1 MYVCLSHTKTKFN
14 NHFYMKK
21 IFYLLLLIV
30 LIGFTTQAEE
40 IESPIRI
47 ACVGNS
53 ITYGSSISN
62 RDKDSYPAVLGQML
76 GERYDVRNFG
86 FSGRVLLQDGDF
98 PYMKEYM
105 FQDALNF
112 NPNIVIIKLGTN
124 DSKPQNWIHGKK
136 FAKDMQTMI
145 NKFKALEAK
154 PKIYVCYPAKA
165 YKIKY
170 GINDSIIYNEIIPII
185 KKTAAK
191 NKLEII
197 DIHSAT
203 DNMPE
208 RFGDGIHPDVQG
220 THHMATTIYKAITG
234 KESNH
239 KTQAFPGKISQWENC
254 DRYDFKFKGRKAI
267 VVTPKK
273 AAKGKPWIWRPAFF
287 GAFASVDKALLKE
300 GFHIVYY
307 DITHLYGSPNAVYYG
322 NEFYKNMITH
332 YGLSEKVTLEG
343 FSRGG
348 LFAFNWAAQNPEKVA
363 CIYVDAPVCDV
374 FVWPSRERVDLWN
387 DMLKIWELSENDMK
401 NFKGNPIDNL
411 APIAAAG
418 IPIIAVCGDSDQ
430 TVPYEKNMKIVRDRY
445 AAMGAPVEVILKKG
459 CDHHPHSLE
468 NPEPIVD
475 FILRH
480 QSEYKKYLHYN
491 IRGSLQNSLHKF
503 EKERKARIAF
513 LGGSITE
520 MDGWHN
526 MIEQQLKQ
534 RFPYTEFEWVEAGIS
549 STGTTPGAF
558 RLQNDILSKGKI
570 DLLFVEAAVNDDT
583 NKFNA
588 TEQIRGMEGIIR
600 HALKSN
606 PEMDIV
612 MLHFIY
618 DPFIPQ
624 IAKKQQPDVILNHE
638 RVANHYLIPSINLCQ
653 EIAERMQDGEFNW
666 DTFGG
671 THPKPFGHKFYAAA
685 IGHLFDQMWQGLSFE
700 TPCKPHEIPTEPL
713 DSFCYENGDFLSIHQ
728 ARINKG
734 WKIVENWRPDNNI
747 EKRKGFVDVPML
759 EATQPGDQLTLNFK
773 GKAIG
778 IFCLC
783 GPSCG
788 IIEYSIDGKPFK
800 EIDMF
805 TNWSR
810 ILYLP
815 WVYMLETELE
825 NKEHKLVLRMSKKH
839 NPKSKGYECQI
850 RNFVINQ

>member
-30 LIGFTTQAEE
+30 LIGFTAQAEE

-86 FSGRVLLQDGDF
+86 FSGRVHLQEGDF

-220 THHMATTIYKAITG
+220 THHMAATIYKAITG

-322 NEFYKNMITH
+322 NEF
-332 YGLSEKVTLEG
+332 
-343 FSRGG
+343 
-348 LFAFNWAAQNPEKVA
+348 
-363 CIYVDAPVCDV
+363 
-374 FVWPSRERVDLWN
+374 
-387 DMLKIWELSENDMK
+387 
-401 NFKGNPIDNL
+401 
-411 APIAAAG
+411 
-418 IPIIAVCGDSDQ
+418 
-430 TVPYEKNMKIVRDRY
+430 
-445 AAMGAPVEVILKKG
+445 
-459 CDHHPHSLE
+459 
-468 NPEPIVD
+468 
-475 FILRH
+475 
-480 QSEYKKYLHYN
+480 
-491 IRGSLQNSLHKF
+491 
-503 EKERKARIAF
+503 
-513 LGGSITE
+513 
-520 MDGWHN
+520 
-526 MIEQQLKQ
+526 
-534 RFPYTEFEWVEAGIS
+534 
-549 STGTTPGAF
+549 
-558 RLQNDILSKGKI
+558 
-570 DLLFVEAAVNDDT
+570 
-583 NKFNA
+583 
-588 TEQIRGMEGIIR
+588 
-600 HALKSN
+600 
-606 PEMDIV
+606 
-612 MLHFIY
+612 
-618 DPFIPQ
+618 
-624 IAKKQQPDVILNHE
+624 
-638 RVANHYLIPSINLCQ
+638 
-653 EIAERMQDGEFNW
+653 
-666 DTFGG
+666 
-671 THPKPFGHKFYAAA
+671 
-685 IGHLFDQMWQGLSFE
+685 
-700 TPCKPHEIPTEPL
+700 
-713 DSFCYENGDFLSIHQ
+713 
-728 ARINKG
+728 
-734 WKIVENWRPDNNI
+734 
-747 EKRKGFVDVPML
+747 
-759 EATQPGDQLTLNFK
+759 
-773 GKAIG
+773 
-778 IFCLC
+778 
-783 GPSCG
+783 
-788 IIEYSIDGKPFK
+788 
-800 EIDMF
+800 
-805 TNWSR
+805 
-810 ILYLP
+810 
-815 WVYMLETELE
+815 
-825 NKEHKLVLRMSKKH
+825 
-839 NPKSKGYECQI
+839 
-850 RNFVINQ
+850 